1 MALLFYYILLLYF
14 QVFALILLYFQS
26 DYNKK
31 IIFYLAVFS
40 LLFNSAYSIKIPQNF
55 LKRKAE
61 VENQLVNLKD
71 KKYYFDNIKK
81 VEKSRKEY
89 KIPIINKTFYYEH
102 GNQQKPFI
110 DGNIIISR
118 KPEINLLLKDTVKNK
133 KSVIFSSDIK

>member
-1 MALLFYYILLLYF
+1 M
-14 QVFALILLYFQS
+14 
-26 DYNKK
+26 
-31 IIFYLAVFS
+31 
-40 LLFNSAYSIKIPQNF
+40 IKTPQNF

-61 VENQLVNLKD
+61 VENQIVNLKD

-110 DGNIIISR
+110 DGNIIIS
-118 KPEINLLLKDTVKNK
+118 KNPEINLLLNDTVKNK
-133 KSVIFSSDIK
+133 KSIIFSSDIK